1 MPDTVPATGSV
12 SDRRPR
18 VTRGRTGCWLAQVNK
33 RFQEFQVQASYVGG
47 KTLGTYDG
55 NTQNEGRV

>member
-1 MPDTVPATGSV
+1 
-12 SDRRPR
+12 
-18 VTRGRTGCWLAQVNK
+18 LAQVNK